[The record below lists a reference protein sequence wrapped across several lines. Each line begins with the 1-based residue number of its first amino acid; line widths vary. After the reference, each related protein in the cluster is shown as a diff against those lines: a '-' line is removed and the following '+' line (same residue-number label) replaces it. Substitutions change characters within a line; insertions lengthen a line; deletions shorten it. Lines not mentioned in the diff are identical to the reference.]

1 MLDALYV
8 GTVFSF
14 CKPSHFPIHSFLI
27 VLGRWSGGVGGKDRK
42 LLFCFFVFK
51 TFVSSLMSCPFL
63 TEDISLSFKK
73 SLFDEL
79 YFIGWM
85 PSLLGFLLVVPQD
98 SFWCISETEGSFCCC
113 LDSCRLHWEEVG

>member
-1 MLDALYV
+1 
-8 GTVFSF
+8 
-14 CKPSHFPIHSFLI
+14 
-27 VLGRWSGGVGGKDRK
+27 
-42 LLFCFFVFK
+42 
-51 TFVSSLMSCPFL
+51 MSCPFL

-85 PSLLGFLLVVPQD
+85 PSLLGFLLVPQD